1 MASDN
6 PDKNKVRKV
15 RAKNPDKSN
24 MTPAI
29 PEPPT
34 NTVDPQIQALIK
46 QAFMQFYDT
55 VSVENSKNRD
65 IDQLNNI
72 TTEFLKAFIT
82 IGYDLNGDKVF
93 IMHANNAKDRD
104 ALLENLRFTMFNI
117 FNQLGGNDLEDQEPM
132 E

>member
-6 PDKNKVRKV
+6 PEKKVRKPKV
-15 RAKNPDKSN
+15 KKKETLKSL
-24 MTPAI
+24 PAI
-29 PEPPT
+29 PE
-34 NTVDPQIQALIK
+34 TVDPEIQALIK
-46 QAFMQFYDT
+46 DAFIQFYDT
-55 VSVENSKNRD
+55 VSIENSKNRS

-93 IMHANNAKDRD
+93 IMHASNAKDRD

-117 FNQLGGNDLEDQEPM
+117 FNQLNGNESDEDMDQM

>member
-6 PDKNKVRKV
+6 PNKKVRKTRV
-15 RAKNPDKSN
+15 KKKEILKSL
-24 MTPAI
+24 PSI
-29 PEPPT
+29 PE
-34 NTVDPQIQALIK
+34 TVDPEIQALIK
-46 QAFMQFYDT
+46 EAFVQFYDT
-55 VSVENSKNRD
+55 ISIENSKNRS

-93 IMHANNAKDRD
+93 IMHATDAKDRD

-117 FNQLGGNDLEDQEPM
+117 FNQLGGNPDDSEQM